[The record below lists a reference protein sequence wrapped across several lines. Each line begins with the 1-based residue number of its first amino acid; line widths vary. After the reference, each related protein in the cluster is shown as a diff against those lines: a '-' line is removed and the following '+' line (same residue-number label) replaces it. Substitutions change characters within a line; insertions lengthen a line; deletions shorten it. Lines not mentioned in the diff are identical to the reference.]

1 MTRALVVVC
10 VFSAFLVS
18 CTEKV
23 ICPAYQSAYIY
34 DKDALRKKF
43 SYFENDSVPK
53 VRPGGSRKNRYLI
66 AKNVTYKTK
75 TKSLQTI
82 AMKPVQPVVPDSLKP
97 GGLKAE
103 MVLADSSL
111 RNVNDGTAVLRIDTL
126 AAANTD
132 SMYMISLDKE
142 VHVLKYNPIQRKYYV
157 DSIGYNVQQ
166 DNYMW
171 YLREILVLPDIR
183 LTKQNEAEA
192 KNAST
197 KEAKKKK
204 GIGGFFKNI
213 FKKKDKSTLV
223 QDSVQNIQQEED
235 YGYDDFE
242 GKPRDS
248 TQVNQVNAPQQPQ
261 KKGFFSFLKRKKK
274 DKPVKKEEPAK
285 KEEEPVKKEEDEN
298 DGF

>member
-34 DKDALRKKF
+34 DQDALRKKF

-53 VRPGGSRKNRYLI
+53 IRSGGSRKNRYLV
-66 AKNVTYKTK
+66 AKNVSYKTK
-75 TKSLQTI
+75 TRSLQTVP
-82 AMKPVQPVVPDSLKP
+82 MKSVQPVVPDSLKE
-97 GGLKAE
+97 GGLNAE
-103 MVLADSSL
+103 MVLADSTL

-126 AAANTD
+126 AAAKTD
-132 SMYMISLDKE
+132 STYMISIDKE
-142 VHVLKYNPIQRKYYV
+142 VRVLKYNPLQRKYYV
-157 DSIGYNVQQ
+157 DTIGFNVQQ
-166 DNYMW
+166 DHYMW
-171 YLREILVLPDIR
+171 YLREILVLPDVR
-183 LTKQNEAEA
+183 LMKQNELEA

-197 KEAKKKK
+197 KAAKKKK
-204 GIGGFFKNI
+204 EGGFFKNL
-213 FKKKDKSTLV
+213 FKKKDKSTLA
-223 QDSVQNIQQEED
+223 QDSVQSLQREEED

-248 TQVNQVNAPQQPQ
+248 TQVNQANAPQPQ

-274 DKPVKKEEPAK
+274 DKPAKKAEPVRKEEEPAK
-285 KEEEPVKKEEDEN
+285 KEEDDN

>member
-1 MTRALVVVC
+1 MARALVVVC
-10 VFSAFLVS
+10 VFCAFLVS

-53 VRPGGSRKNRYLI
+53 VRSGGSRKNRYLI
-66 AKNVTYKTK
+66 AKNVSYKAK
-75 TKSLQTI
+75 TRSLQTI
-82 AMKPVQPVVPDSLKP
+82 PKKAVQPVVPDSLKE
-97 GGLKAE
+97 GGMKAE
-103 MVLADSSL
+103 MVLADSTL

-132 SMYMISLDKE
+132 STYMISIDKE
-142 VHVLKYNPIQRKYYV
+142 VRVLKYNPIQRKYYV
-157 DSIGYNVQQ
+157 DTIGFNVQQ
-166 DNYMW
+166 DHYMW
-171 YLREILVLPDIR
+171 YLREILVLPDVR
-183 LTKQNEAEA
+183 LMKQNENEA
-192 KNAST
+192 KSASA
-197 KEAKKKK
+197 KVAKKKK
-204 GIGGFFKNI
+204 EGGFFKNL

-223 QDSVQNIQQEED
+223 QDSVQTLQGEEED

-248 TQVNQVNAPQQPQ
+248 TQVDQTNVSQPQQ
-261 KKGFFSFLKRKKK
+261 KKGFFSFLKRKKN
-274 DKPVKKEEPAK
+274 KPAKKVEAVKKEEEQPAK
-285 KEEEPVKKEEDEN
+285 KEEDDN

>member
-10 VFSAFLVS
+10 VLSAFLVS

-34 DKDALRKKF
+34 DKEALRKKF

-53 VRPGGSRKNRYLI
+53 VRTGGSRKNRYLI
-66 AKNVTYKTK
+66 AKNVSYKTK
-75 TKSLQTI
+75 TKSLQTV

-97 GGLKAE
+97 DGLKAE
-103 MVLADSSL
+103 MILADSSL

-126 AAANTD
+126 AAAKTD
-132 SMYMISLDKE
+132 STYMISLDKE

-171 YLREILVLPDIR
+171 YLREILVLPDVR
-183 LTKQNEAEA
+183 LMKQNEEEA

-204 GIGGFFKNI
+204 GIGGFFRNL
-213 FKKKDKSTLV
+213 FKKKDKSTA
-223 QDSVQNIQQEED
+223 QDSTQNLQPVED

-248 TQVNQVNAPQQPQ
+248 TQVNQPPAPQQ

-274 DKPVKKEEPAK
+274 DKPAKKVEPAK